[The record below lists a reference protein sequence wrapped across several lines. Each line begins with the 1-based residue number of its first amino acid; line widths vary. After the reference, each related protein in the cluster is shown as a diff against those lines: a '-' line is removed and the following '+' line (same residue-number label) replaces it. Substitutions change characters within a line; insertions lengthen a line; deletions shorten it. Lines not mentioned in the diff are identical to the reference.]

1 MITTTWTIE
10 ARTTNGTW
18 DRGTAGSGPENRFVF
33 KVDALDAIPAL
44 AEAHGAPESDYRVVR
59 IAATAAEIDAI
70 AGSLWD
76 PARELA
82 HSEVA
87 PCDGPTFAEA
97 YVKAVAE
104 CCGALAAKQVPA
116 GEEWKP
122 EEWLSADLAAVREAA
137 ELVGV
142 ELEPSDW
149 RDLRALYNAPS
160 DSAFD
165 VCGLAK
171 RS

>member
-44 AEAHGAPESDYRVVR
+44 AEAHGADESDYRVVR

-82 HSEVA
+82 HGEVA

-97 YVKAVAE
+97 YVRAVAE

-116 GEEWKP
+116 GEQWAP
-122 EEWLSADLAAVREAA
+122 EDWLPADIGAVKEAA
-137 ELVGV
+137 HLLGV
-142 ELEPSDW
+142 EIDAAMRGRLW
-149 RDLRALYNAPS
+149 RLYSEPS
-160 DSAFD
+160 DSA
-165 VCGLAK
+165 
-171 RS
+171 RSMVETHG